1 MTRPRRSSTAD
12 RVFGRVPT
20 GGGHVGPPN
29 VVVGWTGSGE
39 GDPELV
45 EGSGLAGPLTRS
57 GWSGG
62 HPCGHRS
69 TRVIALAAD
78 PQGLPSLE
86 SRLSHLAILPR
97 GGKR

>member
-20 GGGHVGPPN
+20 GGGHGGPPN

-57 GWSGG
+57 GWSGSAIQRFFSEEANG
-62 HPCGHRS
+62 D
-69 TRVIALAAD
+69 RVA
-78 PQGLPSLE
+78 
-86 SRLSHLAILPR
+86 
-97 GGKR
+97 